1 MVILKGLGHVVQ
13 AAAFFL
19 IVFGAWGTAFSPIF
33 LFGFIVE
40 WFLRPARVEWDL
52 LWISLASWGALAV
65 GIVIVMLLGLLSDD
79 YI

>member
-19 IVFGAWGTAFSPIF
+19 IAFGAWGTAFSPIF

-40 WFLRPARVEWDL
+40 WFFGSL
-52 LWISLASWGALAV
+52 LHRGAL
-65 GIVIVMLLGLLSDD
+65 
-79 YI
+79 